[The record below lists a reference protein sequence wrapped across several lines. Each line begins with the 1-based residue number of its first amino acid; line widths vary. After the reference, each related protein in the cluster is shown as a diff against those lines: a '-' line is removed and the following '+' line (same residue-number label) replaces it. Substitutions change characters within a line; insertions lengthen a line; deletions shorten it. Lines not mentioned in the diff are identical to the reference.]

1 MERVSDCRITP
12 VERVGTACI
21 LEYGWRLGLGA
32 EFGERFAAVLNLL
45 IHGISRKSTE
55 SLFHSTAAAFGIDVV
70 QGKARTAG
78 EIAAFNGV
86 DWDLLTLGPDL
97 HDSSLPPLVERLS
110 VDHPSG
116 LILIVENKVD
126 VELRTD
132 CLKAGALEILPPD
145 PDRIQVEL
153 AVGRAATLLHRFGR
167 QVQEE
172 KLHGI
177 SQLAVSV
184 NHEVNNPLMGLMGT
198 AEMILMENPELP
210 EKVQRDLQTVIDQA
224 RRIQSITLRLRDL
237 NHLRTIPY
245 DDQASMIDLLG
256 PRDESPMPPPG
267 PSSKRKSAPQTS
279 APPDVFGMP
288 RLMVVDDNQLII
300 DLIHRLLDERYEID
314 HATRPSQALG
324 KIRKTAYDLVLID
337 LILPEMDGLELFRA
351 IKQTR
356 PDQKV
361 ILTTGYDSDPRVNLA
376 LEEGALNWIQKPFK
390 FEALEE
396 MLHNALKSAGSA

>member
-1 MERVSDCRITP
+1 M
-12 VERVGTACI
+12 
-21 LEYGWRLGLGA
+21 
-32 EFGERFAAVLNLL
+32 NLL

-70 QGKARTAG
+70 QGRGRPPG
-78 EIAAFNGV
+78 EAASFNGV
-86 DWDLLTLGPDL
+86 DWDLLTLGPEL
-97 HDSSLPPLVERLS
+97 HDRRLPTLVERLS
-110 VDHPSG
+110 VDHPTG
-116 LILIVENKVD
+116 LILIVEKEND
-126 VELRTD
+126 PELRTD

-167 QVQEE
+167 QIQEE

-184 NHEVNNPLMGLMGT
+184 NHEINNPLMGLMGT
-198 AEMILMENPELP
+198 AEMILMENNDLP
-210 EKVQRDLQTVIDQA
+210 DKMQRDLRTVIEQA

-237 NHLRTIPY
+237 NHLRTVPY

-256 PRDESPMPPPG
+256 PEVEPAPQAPEPAS
-267 PSSKRKSAPQTS
+267 SAPQTPTPS
-279 APPDVFGMP
+279 EVFGMP

-324 KIRKTAYDLVLID
+324 KVRKTPYDLVLID

-351 IKQTR
+351 IKQAR

-361 ILTTGYDSDPRVNLA
+361 ILTTGYDADPRVHLA

-390 FEALEE
+390 FEALEA
-396 MLHNALKSAGSA
+396 MLQGALKSDDPVG